1 MSSTFP
7 GLRRSRC
14 EVALGPGDVCA
25 SGPGKATGRRDPAL
39 YSVESH
45 RTRERT
51 PVLRSSRESPSL
63 STDVRIGSGGERNE
77 NDEQEGRND
86 GPGAV
91 GRRERPAMIKA
102 TW

>member
-1 MSSTFP
+1 MVLAMSAPRGS
-7 GLRRSRC
+7 
-14 EVALGPGDVCA
+14 
-25 SGPGKATGRRDPAL
+25 GKATGRRDPAL
-39 YSVESH
+39 YSVRIARVSA
-45 RTRERT
+45 
-51 PVLRSSRESPSL
+51 LQCMRSSRESPSL